1 MRGRRLGNRYELVE
15 LLGSGGMGEV
25 WRARDRE
32 LGRDVAVKILLAG
45 RAEGV
50 DREESLARFRREARV
65 AAALDSPHIVAVHD
79 HGTDGGSPYLVMA
92 LVEGRTL
99 EQVLRESGR
108 VAVADALRWMAD
120 VCRGLDAAHRA
131 GIVHRDIKPANIMVT
146 GEGAAKIVDFGIARF
161 TEFRA
166 DDPHVTQ
173 TGRLPFGSVQYLA
186 PERFRQ
192 RRGDG
197 RTDLYAVGCV
207 LYELLVGRPPFVGDA
222 AGVMYNH
229 LHDEPLRPSRAR
241 AELTPDVDRLILD
254 LMAKDPDDRPRD
266 AKAALTRIE
275 AVAQALAP
283 APVAETEPTPAP
295 APETDPAP
303 AHGLETD
310 PAPAPGPEAGPVPVA
325 PADGVPESGPED
337 AKPPAAPRP
346 VSRAVLSEQTS
357 AQSPWIPS
365 SPSPSAPRRTRRT
378 PLLAAV
384 AALLALGI
392 PAGIGLSLA
401 SSDGADDGGQA
412 KAPATDKTSAAPTSY
427 TLGVA
432 YHWGDDED
440 GQDPRITTQ
449 VVKAALKEAE
459 RRAGRKIPVN
469 VVSVQDYGQTPAE
482 ELLEQHPGMIALVGA
497 IDDFSDIETDWA
509 DDMAVVDTCEGGGGP
524 DGEYAL
530 PATEFEVGR
539 QAARYLAGAYGVSK
553 VVETSKSYWDTDTD
567 EDTFGHGLRKAG
579 LTALPLPSQKG
590 TDDLTAS
597 RITADLDTARPDAVT
612 VSDLRSGEEAVVPTV
627 RKRGTLIAVHA
638 RYASACDTG
647 DDFEMFAGQ
656 DEQLPDGSLR
666 FRTFHDERQKPDCT
680 EFPQLCTAS
689 ADLRKLLGYRGAAE
703 LYDGTLAI
711 AAGLDRVL
719 GDGVRPAAD
728 SLRPQLRAALGTVV
742 SDGLLGRYSF
752 TGHQA
757 QSRPVWVDRLV
768 DGRWKQLGTVQRLTG
783 EVTNGTG

>member
-1 MRGRRLGNRYELVE
+1 MRGRRLGNRYELIE

-32 LGRDVAVKILLAG
+32 LGRDVAVKILLAARDDG
-45 RAEGV
+45 A

-65 AAALDSPHIVAVHD
+65 AAALDSPHVVAVYD

-120 VCRGLDAAHRA
+120 VCRGLDAAHTA
-131 GIVHRDIKPANIMVT
+131 DVVHRDIKPANIMVT
-146 GEGAAKIVDFGIARF
+146 GEGVAKIVDFGIARF

-166 DDPHVTQ
+166 DDPQVTQ

-186 PERFRQ
+186 PERFHQ

-207 LYELLVGRPPFVGDA
+207 LYELLVGRPPFIGDA

-229 LHDEPLRPSRAR
+229 LHDEFLRPSRAR

-254 LMAKDPDDRPRD
+254 LMAKDPDDRPGD
-266 AKAALTRIE
+266 AKAALARME
-275 AVAQALAP
+275 AVAEALAP
-283 APVAETEPTPAP
+283 APMAETEPAP
-295 APETDPAP
+295 APEPTA
-303 AHGLETD
+303 E
-310 PAPAPGPEAGPVPVA
+310 PVPVS
-325 PADGVPESGPED
+325 PPDVVRESGPED
-337 AKPPAAPRP
+337 AKPPATPRP
-346 VSRAVLSEQTS
+346 GSRDVSKETS
-357 AQSPWIPS
+357 AQSPWIPA
-365 SPSPSAPRRTRRT
+365 SPPPSTPRRTRRT
-378 PLLAAV
+378 PVLAAV

-392 PAGIGLSLA
+392 PAGIGLSLS
-401 SSDGADDGGQA
+401 SSDGADDEGQA
-412 KAPATDKTSAAPTSY
+412 QAPSTDKTSTAPTSY

-469 VVSVQDYGQTPAE
+469 VVAVQDHGQTPAL
-482 ELLEQHPGMIALVGA
+482 ELLEQHPGIIALVGE
-497 IDDFSDIETDWA
+497 IDDFADIETDWA
-509 DDMAVVDTCEGGGGP
+509 DDMAVVDTCDGGGGP
-524 DGEYAL
+524 EWEYAL

-539 QAARYLAGAYGVSK
+539 QAARYLAGAYGVSR
-553 VVETSKSYWDTDTD
+553 VVDASQSYWDTDTD
-567 EDTFGHGLRKAG
+567 KDTFGHGLREAG
-579 LTALPLPSQKG
+579 LAALPLPSQKG

-597 RITADLDTARPDAVT
+597 RITADLDTSRPDAVT
-612 VSDLRSGEEAVVPTV
+612 VSDLRTSEEAVVPTV

-638 RYASACDTG
+638 RYASACDIG
-647 DDFEMFAGQ
+647 DDFEMFASE
-656 DEQLPDGSLR
+656 DKQLPDGSLR
-666 FRTFHDERQKPDCT
+666 FRTFNDERQKPDCT
-680 EFPQLCTAS
+680 NFPKLCSAS
-689 ADLRKLLGYRGAAE
+689 ADLRKLLGYRGTAE

-728 SLRPQLRAALGTVV
+728 SIRPQLRAALNTVEC
-742 SDGLLGRYSF
+742 DGLLGRYSF
-752 TGHQA
+752 KGHQA

-768 DGRWKQLGTVQRLTG
+768 DGSWKQLGTVQRLTG
-783 EVTNGTG
+783 EATNGTG